1 MDLNAQWKKGC
12 IRIGTPTNL
21 LAAAMS
27 LLPVLW
33 LCSAY
38 NCWPSLDVVLKA
50 WGLVAASFGAFYFV
64 EPISYYSVIG
74 LSGSYLVFLSGNIGN
89 MRVPCAAQALDATHT
104 EPGTLQAEVVSTLG
118 ICGSIVTNLIAV
130 LLAAFIGASVVAALP
145 KVVSDAFVKYAA
157 GAIFG
162 GTFGNF
168 AIKYPKIAVFGL
180 AIPLAL
186 IYFVKTPAYIT
197 IPAAVFGCIAIARAF
212 YVMEKKA

>member
-1 MDLNAQWKKGC
+1 
-12 IRIGTPTNL
+12 
-21 LAAAMS
+21 
-27 LLPVLW
+27 
-33 LCSAY
+33 
-38 NCWPSLDVVLKA
+38 
-50 WGLVAASFGAFYFV
+50 
-64 EPISYYSVIG
+64 
-74 LSGSYLVFLSGNIGN
+74 
-89 MRVPCAAQALDATHT
+89 
-104 EPGTLQAEVVSTLG
+104 PGTLQAEVVSTLG

-186 IYFVKTPAYIT
+186 IYFAKTPAYVT